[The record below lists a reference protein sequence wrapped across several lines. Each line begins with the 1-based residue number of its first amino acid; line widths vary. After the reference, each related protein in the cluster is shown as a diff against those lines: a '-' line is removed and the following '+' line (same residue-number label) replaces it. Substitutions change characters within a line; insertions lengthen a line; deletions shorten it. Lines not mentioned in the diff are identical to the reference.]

1 MQVLGSISLAIKSF
15 YEKNLMQRM
24 EESIQIFKLGRFHNS
39 LRDLS
44 LEKGYAKD
52 KIRRFLKKC
61 EEKREMPVIYYSGH
75 GEMGTGNW
83 CFAGM
88 EIKI

>member
-1 MQVLGSISLAIKSF
+1 MGFPNMQFKGKRSPLLIPPSKTVYISLF
-15 YEKNLMQRM
+15 
-24 EESIQIFKLGRFHNS
+24 F
-39 LRDLS
+39 LS